1 MRQKVHLGLGAP
13 MSLGRTTS
21 RILMLA
27 VLAFIGYVLVTAPGA
42 VLDLY
47 EQAADLS
54 PFWRTLY
61 LGTVSAGA
69 ALLTGLALWTVFRVY
84 RNTRRKRTR
93 RAARDRDPS
102 QLSRGEKQQQIA
114 DNIQSGA
121 DLSEDPSVTPQIR
134 EEVRAQVERLQ
145 SKRERRTLEIVAF
158 GTISSGKSSLLNALA
173 GRDVFRSE
181 IAGGT
186 TPAKSEVNW
195 PSDDRV
201 LLIDTPGLAEIGGEQ
216 RARESAVAAEDSD
229 LVLFVVD
236 GPLKDYEMQLLRVLG
251 GMEKRILVCLN
262 KQDWFTEEEL
272 RDLTAQIKRQ
282 TGGVVPQEDVIAVR
296 ARPALRRR
304 VRVLPDGG
312 QVEESVEQSTDI
324 SALSRRML
332 AVVRREGQDL
342 LLANLLMQSR
352 GLVDDARRRVQE
364 SLDRAAEEIVHRT
377 MWMAGGAV
385 AVNPVPLLD
394 LAGGSAITVK
404 MVLDLARVYHQ
415 EIDAET
421 VVNLLGQLGKNLIA
435 MLGASAASPA
445 LAAALGSMLKTV
457 PGIGTVAGGL
467 LQGLVLALVTLWFGS
482 DYRLFFVDV
491 MVARGGGFA
500 ELARAKWKEVTRPE
514 QLRKLVQAGRRNL
527 MARGGVQ
534 FQGTDAGADQANP

>member
-1 MRQKVHLGLGAP
+1 

-21 RILMLA
+21 RILMVA

-42 VLDLY
+42 VLELY

-54 PFWRTLY
+54 PFWRAVY
-61 LGTVSAGA
+61 LGTVGAGA
-69 ALLTGLALWTVFRVY
+69 ILLGGLALWTVVRVY
-84 RNTRRKRTR
+84 RNTRRKRR
-93 RAARDRDPS
+93 QRAARDRDPS
-102 QLSRGEKQQQIA
+102 QLSRSEKQQQFA
-114 DNIQSGA
+114 SNLQSGV
-121 DLSEDPSVTPQIR
+121 DLTRDPSVTPQ
-134 EEVRAQVERLQ
+134 VRAELREHVERLK
-145 SKRERRTLEIVAF
+145 SKRQRRTLEIVAF

-173 GRDVFRSE
+173 GHDAFRSE

-186 TPAKSEVNW
+186 TPTKSEVTW

-201 LLIDTPGLAEIGGEQ
+201 LLIDTPGLAEVGGEQ
-216 RARESAVAAEDSD
+216 RARESAAAAENAD

-236 GPLKDYEMQLLRVLG
+236 GPLKDYEMHLLRVLG

-262 KQDWFTEEEL
+262 KQDWFTEGEL
-272 RDLTAQIKRQ
+272 QELTAQIKRQ
-282 TGGVVPQEDVIAVR
+282 VEGVVPQEDVLAVR
-296 ARPALRRR
+296 ARPAVRRR
-304 VRVLPDGG
+304 VRVLPDGA
-312 QVEESVEQSTDI
+312 QVEEAVEQSSDI

-352 GLVDDARRRVQE
+352 GLVDEARRRVQQ
-364 SLDRAAEEIVHRT
+364 SLDRAADEIIHRT
-377 MWMAGGAV
+377 MWTAGGAV

-415 EIDAET
+415 EIDTET

-435 MLGASAASPA
+435 MLGVSAASPA
-445 LAAALGSMLKTV
+445 VAAALGSMLKTV

-467 LQGLVLALVTLWFGS
+467 LQGLVQALVTLWIGRVFTAYFRDEMQVSGT
-482 DYRLFFVDV
+482 
-491 MVARGGGFA
+491 GFA
-500 ELARAKWKEVTRPE
+500 ELARAKWNEVTRPE
-514 QLRKLVQAGRRNL
+514 QLRRLVQSGRRHL
-527 MARGGVQ
+527 VARGGVQ
-534 FQGTDAGADQANP
+534 VPDADTDRANT